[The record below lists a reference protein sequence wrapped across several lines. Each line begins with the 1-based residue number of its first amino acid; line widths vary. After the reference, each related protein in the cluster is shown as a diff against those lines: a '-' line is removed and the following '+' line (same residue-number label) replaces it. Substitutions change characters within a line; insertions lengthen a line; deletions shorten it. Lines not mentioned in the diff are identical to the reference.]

1 MTVVFFHR
9 RHYRDGDIY
18 DVVDDDEDIVDNH
31 LAVEAYC
38 EGHLRRLVLLVDDAD
53 SDNEDNYSG
62 NAQDDEKDVDD
73 VNIAVVVAVDDEH
86 VKKTEEEV
94 QVL

>member
-1 MTVVFFHR
+1 MVFFHR

-18 DVVDDDEDIVDNH
+18 DVVVVDDDEDIVDNH

-38 EGHLRRLVLLVDDAD
+38 EGHLHRLVLLVDDAD

-62 NAQDDEKDVDD
+62 NAQDDEKDVHVN
-73 VNIAVVVAVDDEH
+73 VNIVVVVVDDEH
-86 VKKTEEEV
+86 AKKTEEEV
-94 QVL
+94 QVQ